1 MRIPSAMGR
10 SNRPPS
16 LGRSAGARF
25 TVIRPAGNSKREL
38 RSAARTRSLLSFTTV
53 AGRPTIQNV
62 VSLLLLRH
70 GTRAGGD
77 REMSVHEHTGTN
89 DRLAFMRAYLLA
101 LAQ

>member
-62 VSLLLLRH
+62 QAVLLLGH
-70 GTRAGGD
+70 NPVPEEK
-77 REMSVHEHTGTN
+77 EMSRITEKQLQALVDRINELTGSP
-89 DRLAFMRAYLLA
+89 L
-101 LAQ
+101 